1 MIYINFLPIEGD
13 IKENVEFTRNQ
24 EFPGNLSLMMDSDIG
39 GGMIDSDISKRMTN
53 SEIDRRMI

>member
-13 IKENVEFTRNQ
+13 KKENVEFTEIQ
-24 EFPGNLSLMMDSDIG
+24 GFPGNLSLMMDSDICG
-39 GGMIDSDISKRMTN
+39 RMIDFDISKRMTD

>member
-39 GGMIDSDISKRMTN
+39 GGMIDSD
-53 SEIDRRMI
+53 D